1 MLKGGIYI
9 TIALFLFI
17 GFLYMFIIDIDASDL
32 VVNNQVQDTNK
43 IHNIN
48 DYLIT
53 NDLNLKTFTHKIT
66 SSCLNEDK
74 ACQVLELYKYIR
86 SSFIIDNST
95 NDSDLPNPVNAFKN
109 RQGSYLDITLLYS
122 SLLLHSGISTY
133 IKKDGSKY
141 YSYACGID
149 NYDMYNTIK
158 TDLHSAPLADKDL
171 TLRNGQVWAFDLSR
185 EGKDNLIIDIE
196 FFSKYPVDMVL
207 FPNKQEMNAH
217 LKGQYG
223 RYNADCSLFN
233 VTEANISCQAPQ
245 KTGIIIFKSLS
256 NDNKFKAAIYKGGIL
271 AGDIKSE
278 KSKKGNNCIKIDVNS
293 KGTFLYPGIIY

>member
-9 TIALFLFI
+9 TIAVFLFI
-17 GFLYMFIIDIDASDL
+17 GFLYMFVVDVDTSDL
-32 VVNNQVQDTNK
+32 ITNNQVKNTNK
-43 IHNIN
+43 IHHIN

-53 NDLNLKTFTHKIT
+53 NDFNLKTFTHKIT

-74 ACQVLELYKYIR
+74 ACQVLEIYKYVR
-86 SSFIIDNST
+86 SSFIIDNVTDDISA
-95 NDSDLPNPVNAFKN
+95 PNPLNAFKN

-141 YSYACGID
+141 YSYACGIN

-158 TDLHSAPLADKDL
+158 ADLHSKPLADKDL

-185 EGKDNLIIDIE
+185 ESNDNLIIDIE

-217 LKGQYG
+217 LRGQYG

-245 KTGIIIFKSLS
+245 KTGIIIFKSL
-256 NDNKFKAAIYKGGIL
+256 NDNNKFKAGIYKGGIL

-278 KSKKGNNCIKIDVNS
+278 KAGRAVTVLK
-293 KGTFLYPGIIY
+293 

>member
-9 TIALFLFI
+9 TIAVFLFA
-17 GFLYMFIIDIDASDL
+17 GFLYMFVIEIDTSDL
-32 VVNNQVQDTNK
+32 IANTNIDDTNK
-43 IHNIN
+43 IHHIN
-48 DYLIT
+48 DYLII
-53 NDLNLKTFTHKIT
+53 NDFNLKTFTHKIT
-66 SSCLNEDK
+66 SMCLNEDK
-74 ACQVLELYKYIR
+74 ACQALEIYKYVR
-86 SSFIIDNST
+86 SSFIIDNATDDISA
-95 NDSDLPNPVNAFKN
+95 PNPLNAFKN

-133 IKKDGSKY
+133 IKKDDSKY

-149 NYDMYNTIK
+149 NFDMYNAIK
-158 TDLHSAPLADKDL
+158 ADLHSKPLADKDL
-171 TLRNGQVWAFDLSR
+171 TLKNGQVWAFDLSR
-185 EGKDNLIIDIE
+185 EGSDNLIIDIE

-245 KTGIIIFKSLS
+245 KTGILIFKSL
-256 NDNKFKAAIYKGGIL
+256 NDDNKFKADIYKGGVL

-278 KSKKGNNCIKIDVNS
+278 KSRQGSNCIKIDINS
-293 KGTFLYPGIIY
+293 HGNFKYPGIIY

>member
-9 TIALFLFI
+9 TIAVFLFI
-17 GFLYMFIIDIDASDL
+17 GFLYMFVIEIDTSDL
-32 VVNNQVQDTNK
+32 ITNTQIKNTDK
-43 IHNIN
+43 IHHIN

-53 NDLNLKTFTHKIT
+53 NDFNLKTFTHKIT
-66 SSCLNEDK
+66 STCLNEDK
-74 ACQVLELYKYIR
+74 ACQALEIYKYVR
-86 SSFIIDNST
+86 SSFIIDNITDDISA
-95 NDSDLPNPVNAFKN
+95 PNPLNAFKN

-141 YSYACGID
+141 YSYACGI
-149 NYDMYNTIK
+149 NTFDMYNAIK
-158 TDLHSAPLADKDL
+158 ADLHSKPLADKDL

-185 EGKDNLIIDIE
+185 ESNDNLIIDIE

-245 KTGIIIFKSLS
+245 KTGIIIFKSL
-256 NDNKFKAAIYKGGIL
+256 NDNNKFKAGIYKGGIL

-278 KSKKGNNCIKIDVNS
+278 KSRQGSNCIKIDVNNS
-293 KGTFLYPGIIY
+293 GNFSYPGIIY

>member
-9 TIALFLFI
+9 TIAVFLFI
-17 GFLYMFIIDIDASDL
+17 GFLYMFVVDVDTSDL
-32 VVNNQVQDTNK
+32 ITNNQVKNTNK
-43 IHNIN
+43 IHHIN

-53 NDLNLKTFTHKIT
+53 DDFNLKTFTHKIT
-66 SSCLNEDK
+66 SSCLNDDK
-74 ACQVLELYKYIR
+74 ACQALEIYKYVR
-86 SSFIIDNST
+86 SSFIIDNATDGIS
-95 NDSDLPNPVNAFKN
+95 SPNPLNAFKN
-109 RQGSYLDITLLYS
+109 RQGTYLDITLLYS

-141 YSYACGID
+141 YSYACGIN

-158 TDLHSAPLADKDL
+158 ADLHSKPLADKDL

-185 EGKDNLIIDIE
+185 EGSDNLIIDIE

-217 LKGQYG
+217 LRGQYG

-245 KTGIIIFKSLS
+245 KTGIIIFKSL
-256 NDNKFKAAIYKGGIL
+256 NDNNKFKAGIYKGGIL

-278 KSKKGNNCIKIDVNS
+278 KSRQGSNCIKIDINS
-293 KGTFLYPGIIY
+293 SGNFSYPGIIY

>member
-9 TIALFLFI
+9 TIVVFLFA
-17 GFLYMFIIDIDASDL
+17 GFLYMFVVDIDTSDL
-32 VVNNQVQDTNK
+32 IINTNVKNVKNN
-43 IHNIN
+43 HHIN

-53 NDLNLKTFTHKIT
+53 NDFNLKTFTHKIT

-74 ACQVLELYKYIR
+74 ACQALEIYKYVR
-86 SSFIIDNST
+86 SSFIIE
-95 NDSDLPNPVNAFKN
+95 DSVEDLSAPNPLNAFKN
-109 RQGSYLDITLLYS
+109 RQGTYLDITLLYS

-133 IKKDGSKY
+133 IKKDDSKY
-141 YSYACGID
+141 YSYACGI
-149 NYDMYNTIK
+149 NNIDMYNAIK
-158 TDLHSAPLADKDL
+158 ADLHSNPLADKDL
-171 TLRNGQVWAFDLSR
+171 ILKKGQVWAFDLSR
-185 EGKDNLIIDIE
+185 EDNNNLIIDIE
-196 FFSKYPVDMVL
+196 FFSKYQVDMVI

-245 KTGIIIFKSLS
+245 KTGIVIFKSLYD
-256 NDNKFKAAIYKGGIL
+256 NNKFKAGIYKGGIL

-278 KSKKGNNCIKIDVNS
+278 KSRQGSNCIKVDIDSQGNF
-293 KGTFLYPGIIY
+293 KYPGIIY

>member
-9 TIALFLFI
+9 TAAVFLFI
-17 GFLYMFIIDIDASDL
+17 GFRYMFVIDIDTFDFIT
-32 VVNNQVQDTNK
+32 NNQIKKAEK
-43 IHNIN
+43 IHHIN

-53 NDLNLKTFTHKIT
+53 NDFNLKTFTHKIT

-74 ACQVLELYKYIR
+74 ACQVLEIYKYVR
-86 SSFIIDNST
+86 SSFIIDNVT
-95 NDSDLPNPVNAFKN
+95 NNLSIPNPLNAFRN
-109 RQGSYLDITLLYS
+109 RQGTYLDITLLYS

-141 YSYACGID
+141 YSYACGI
-149 NYDMYNTIK
+149 NNFDMYNTIK
-158 TDLHSAPLADKDL
+158 TDLHSKPLAYKDIM
-171 TLRNGQVWAFDLSR
+171 LRNGQVWAFDLSR
-185 EGKDNLIIDIE
+185 EANDNLIIDIE
-196 FFSKYPVDMVL
+196 FFSKYPVDIVL
-207 FPNKQEMNAH
+207 FPNRHEMNAH

-233 VTEANISCQAPQ
+233 VNEANISCHAPQ

-256 NDNKFKAAIYKGGIL
+256 DDNKFKAGIYRGGIL

-278 KSKKGNNCIKIDVNS
+278 KSRQGSNCIKIDINS
-293 KGTFLYPGIIY
+293 HGDFIYPGIIY

>member
-17 GFLYMFIIDIDASDL
+17 GFLYMFVIDIDTSSL
-32 VVNNQVQDTNK
+32 VANNQVKYTK
-43 IHNIN
+43 KSHHIN

-53 NDLNLKTFTHKIT
+53 DDFNLKTFTHKIT

-74 ACQVLELYKYIR
+74 ACQVLEIYKYVR
-86 SSFIIDNST
+86 SSYIIDNIT
-95 NDSDLPNPVNAFKN
+95 DGFFTPNPLNAFKN
-109 RQGSYLDITLLYS
+109 RQGTYLDITLLYS

-149 NYDMYNTIK
+149 NFDMYSAIK
-158 TDLHSAPLADKDL
+158 ADLHSKPLADKDL
-171 TLRNGQVWAFDLSR
+171 VLRNGQVWAFDLSR
-185 EGKDNLIIDIE
+185 ANNDNLIIDIE
-196 FFSKYPVDMVL
+196 FFSTYSVDMVL

-217 LKGQYG
+217 LQGQYG

-233 VTEANISCQAPQ
+233 ITEANVSCQAPQ
-245 KTGIIIFKSLS
+245 KTGIIIFKSLN

-278 KSKKGNNCIKIDVNS
+278 KSRQGSNCIKIDINNTGS
-293 KGTFLYPGIIY
+293 FAYPGIIY